1 MQSHIP
7 MSKPHFGD
15 GLGDREDRDCVGFC
29 LGDCEDQDGCTP
41 NGYEM
46 GTSGHQENGKIE
58 LSQATGTRV
67 SRRMIF
73 CGSLG
78 KSKTQSLCNSKEVY
92 QVPVC

>member
-15 GLGDREDRDCVGFC
+15 RLGDREDRDCVGFC

-46 GTSGHQENGKIE
+46 GTCYSYF
-58 LSQATGTRV
+58 R
-67 SRRMIF
+67 
-73 CGSLG
+73 
-78 KSKTQSLCNSKEVY
+78 KSVILEIN
-92 QVPVC
+92 

>member
-15 GLGDREDRDCVGFC
+15 RLGDREDRDCVGFC

-46 GTSGHQENGKIE
+46 GT
-58 LSQATGTRV
+58 
-67 SRRMIF
+67 
-73 CGSLG
+73 
-78 KSKTQSLCNSKEVY
+78 
-92 QVPVC
+92 

>member
-46 GTSGHQENGKIE
+46 GTSGH
-58 LSQATGTRV
+58 
-67 SRRMIF
+67 
-73 CGSLG
+73 
-78 KSKTQSLCNSKEVY
+78 
-92 QVPVC
+92 